1 MNKTAALLSLL
12 LTAACQGPAGSAGAQ
27 GPMGTQGAMGSA
39 GPQGDAGPAGPQG
52 PTGSQ
57 GQTGSS
63 GPAGPAG
70 KDGKDGQ
77 SLTQTLQA
85 VLDHVVPRQAAILKV
100 YCSRPCTT
108 EPGCTAGQL
117 WDRGTGT
124 KLADGTVLTA
134 GHVVA
139 GATACV
145 LESESGVEVGRS
157 SSTRQP
163 VAGRDLALV
172 SVTWNAL
179 GTALPSFDATKAYAP
194 KLGDLVLVAGYPGG
208 YDKDL
213 QYTFGFVTDPVLSD
227 APPAWSGA
235 VIVDYGSAA
244 GSSGAPVFS
253 AAGVVIGIHVG
264 LPDGMV
270 TDLKAFLPL
279 VF

>member
-1 MNKTAALLSLL
+1 
-12 LTAACQGPAGSAGAQ
+12 
-27 GPMGTQGAMGSA
+27 
-39 GPQGDAGPAGPQG
+39 
-52 PTGSQ
+52 
-57 GQTGSS
+57 
-63 GPAGPAG
+63 
-70 KDGKDGQ
+70 
-77 SLTQTLQA
+77 
-85 VLDHVVPRQAAILKV
+85 VPRL
-100 YCSRPCTT
+100 
-108 EPGCTAGQL
+108 EPLQGRAPADGLL

-145 LESESGVEVGRS
+145 LETESGVEVGRS

-213 QYTFGFVTDPVLSD
+213 QYTFGFVTDPALSD

-253 AAGVVIGIHVG
+253 AAGALIGIHVG

-270 TDLKAFLPL
+270 ADLKAFLPL